1 MNQSRNKTVNPLQV
15 LTVGMYVSGFST
27 FVGLILLMIDL
38 LSGNYVSTTAEIS
51 TIGYVGAFLTIAGVI
66 GVIPILLIAL
76 LTEND

>member
-38 LSGNYVSTTAEIS
+38 LSGNCASTTAEIS

-66 GVIPILLIAL
+66 AVIPILLIAL

>member
-1 MNQSRNKTVNPLQV
+1 MVNPLQV

-38 LSGNYVSTTAEIS
+38 LSGNYVSKTAEIS
-51 TIGYVGAFLTIAGVI
+51 TIGYVGAFLTIAGVVA
-66 GVIPILLIAL
+66 VILILLIAL

>member
-38 LSGNYVSTTAEIS
+38 LSGNYASTAAEIT

-66 GVIPILLIAL
+66 AVIPILLIAL